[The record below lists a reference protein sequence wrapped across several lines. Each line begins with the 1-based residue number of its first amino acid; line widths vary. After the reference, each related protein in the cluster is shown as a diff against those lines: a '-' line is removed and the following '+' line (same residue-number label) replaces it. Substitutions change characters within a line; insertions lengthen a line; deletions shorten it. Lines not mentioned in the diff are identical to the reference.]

1 MSDVV
6 KTTTGIGALDMKAIS
21 IVAKELYALVVN
33 VTSGLMEAVKSLGG
47 YIYKV
52 FEMFYQLAGY
62 LGGLVTS
69 SWETVRP

>member
-47 YIYKV
+47 HIYKV